1 MSKKEINQILN
12 TKVIKISNYLLGE
25 IRRFQNE
32 LSILQAKIVN
42 LMSSKETIEKFYQNE
57 LKICLKKL
65 EEKTQKIDELIGKN
79 YQFII

>member
-79 YQFII
+79 Y